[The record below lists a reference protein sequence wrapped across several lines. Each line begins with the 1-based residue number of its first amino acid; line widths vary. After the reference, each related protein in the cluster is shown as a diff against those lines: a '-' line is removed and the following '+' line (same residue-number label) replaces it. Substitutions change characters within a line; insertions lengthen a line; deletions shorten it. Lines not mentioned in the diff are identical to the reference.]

1 MIVIAANSNFQK
13 NNQLH
18 ALFFSRHAFSS
29 VLLALILAM
38 VLASPAFAE
47 DSEEQESSG
56 STDVLLE
63 EVMVTARKRQEPAQM
78 VPVAITAFGS
88 KQLEALKIRDLGNLS
103 VGIPNVAMD
112 DIGTFRSVANFSIRG
127 LGINSSIPSIDPTV
141 GVFIDGVY
149 QGQNAGIVIDMFDI
163 QTIEVLRG
171 PQGTLFGRNVTGG
184 AVLINTKKPGD
195 ELEFTMRAALDGNP
209 NGDGGLNSYIM
220 GAVGGPITDTFGAR
234 LSIYHNDDNGWFV
247 NLADNKNYGKAET
260 TIFRPV
266 ITWQPSDSLSMIL
279 RWEHM
284 KSEGDGPASQT
295 HTNGSGIP
303 GFFANFDRDSFDFA
317 VDLDGSYEFKND
329 LVTFQVDW
337 DVALGDGTVTNIFGW
352 RKYTSDALS
361 DIDAQPVWLFHAPAR
376 NNSEQYSNELRYVGT
391 FGKVGVTSGFY
402 WFSNEVNYAEQ
413 RDLLGIATGGVAP
426 ALTQSGGGDYWVDTW
441 ALFTTLDY
449 YLNDAWTLTAGL
461 RYSSEK
467 KKVNIATLTRNINA
481 PCDVVAGTC
490 PFDFIDKDKWNS
502 WSWKLGAQYDISDD
516 NRLYAHWSRGIR
528 SGGYNLRNT
537 AIDTVNFGPGP
548 FDEETVDSYE
558 LGYKSELGGRGRLN
572 AAVFYTN
579 IRDMQREVNL
589 ASTFSGVLQIIRNTA
604 DVDIWGAE
612 VEGSFALGDNTL
624 LMASVG
630 YIDPKYKTVLFDL
643 NGDGVV
649 DEKDKDLD
657 IPRAAKW
664 TYSIGLNYNTQLN
677 DRGYFTARINYAYRD
692 DSFFTDSNRGWIL
705 AQDILDAGLD
715 YRTAGGRWVFSIY
728 GRNLLNDVKHGG
740 DTQLPPDLGGVPV
753 GGTFSPLAKG
763 RVLGFEVTFD
773 Y

>member
-1 MIVIAANSNFQK
+1 MIAANNNFQK

-18 ALFFSRHAFSS
+18 ALFFSRHALGS
-29 VLLALILAM
+29 VLLTLILALG
-38 VLASPAFAE
+38 LATPALAE
-47 DSEEQESSG
+47 NEEEQESSG

-266 ITWQPSDSLSMIL
+266 ITWEPSNSLSMIL

-284 KSEGDGPASQT
+284 KSDGDGPASQT
-295 HTNGSGIP
+295 HTNGNGIP

-317 VDLDGSYEFKND
+317 VDLDGSYKFKND

-337 DVALGDGTVTNIFGW
+337 DVTLGDGTVTNIFGW

-664 TYSIGLNYNTQLN
+664 TYSIGLNYNTQVS

>member
-1 MIVIAANSNFQK
+1 MIAANNNFQK

-18 ALFFSRHAFSS
+18 ALFFSRHALGS
-29 VLLALILAM
+29 VLLTLILALG
-38 VLASPAFAE
+38 LATPALAE
-47 DSEEQESSG
+47 NEEEQESSG

-234 LSIYHNDDNGWFV
+234 LSIYHNDDDGWFV

-266 ITWQPSDSLSMIL
+266 ITWEPSNSLSMIL

-284 KSEGDGPASQT
+284 KSDGDGPASQT
-295 HTNGSGIP
+295 HTNGSGVP
-303 GFFANFDRDSFDFA
+303 GFFANFERDSFDFS
-317 VDLDGSYEFKND
+317 VDLDGSYGFKND
-329 LVTFQVDW
+329 LVSFQIDW
-337 DVALGDGTVTNIFGW
+337 DVAFGDGTVTNIFGW

-558 LGYKSELGGRGRLN
+558 LGYNSELGGRGRLN

-664 TYSIGLNYNTQLN
+664 TYSIGLNYNTQVS